1 MKKREGNI
9 IDILSSLFLL
19 ITSFIIVTAYL
30 TCIQMIT
37 IKADADQIARRYIL
51 DMETTGYMSV
61 SSRTQLLQELEEIS
75 ATDIDLS
82 GTTFA
87 NVGYGNPVYLSIK
100 CNIQGENLNTT
111 SGNML
116 SFFFEDAKI
125 PVEIYKM
132 STAKN

>member
-1 MKKREGNI
+1 MRKRKGNI
-9 IDILSSLFLL
+9 VDILSSLLLL
-19 ITSFIIVTAYL
+19 ITSFIIVMAYL

-51 DMETTGYMSV
+51 DMETTGYLSDA
-61 SSRTQLLQELEEIS
+61 SRTQMIQELEELS
-75 ATDIDLS
+75 AADIDLS

-87 NVGYGNPVYLSIK
+87 DAGYGNPVYLSIK
-100 CNIQGENLNTT
+100 CHIQGKNLDMA

-116 SFFFEDAKI
+116 SFFFEDADF